1 MRNFT
6 AINNCTIY
14 DVCLN
19 TYGTLD
25 LLTKLMVDNNF
36 LGVNIY
42 PENGTIFVYDETLIS
57 NENIYNQA
65 VLNNIK
71 YATQ

>member
-1 MRNFT
+1 MRTFT
-6 AINNCTIY
+6 SISNCTIY

-25 LLTKLMVDNNF
+25 LLVKLMNDNNF
-36 LGVNIY
+36 PGVNFY
-42 PENGTIFVYDETLIS
+42 PENGTVFIFDETLIS
-57 NENIYNQA
+57 NELIYQQA

-71 YATQ
+71 YATV

>member
-1 MRNFT
+1 MTNFIS
-6 AINNCTIY
+6 INNCTIY

-25 LLTKLMVDNNF
+25 LLTKLMNDNNF
-36 LGVNIY
+36 PGVNYY
-42 PENGTIFVYDETLIS
+42 PENGRIFTFDETLIK

-65 VLNNIK
+65 ALNNIK
-71 YATQ
+71 YATA

>member
-1 MRNFT
+1 MKTFI
-6 AINNCTIY
+6 AISNCTIY

-36 LGVNIY
+36 PGVNFY
-42 PENGTIFVYDETLIS
+42 PENGQIFVFDETLIS
-57 NENIYNQA
+57 NELIYNQA
-65 VLNNIK
+65 VLNNVK
-71 YATQ
+71 YATS